1 LADTSWDTGAY
12 TNNED
17 RSKILSIVNATSL
30 KVKISGNTEK
40 NHDYVYIYDKNG
52 NQLKKLHG
60 NNINETF
67 EIAGDYINARLTTNH
82 SITHSGVNVQ
92 IEDRSSYDDR
102 ANSMLIRFTNTSH
115 NDHTV
120 AILPNDANET
130 GVPHTYSATDP
141 DLINNNIMTPA
152 QKMAELKKVA

>member
-1 LADTSWDTGAY
+1 MNYAKISTYVIPKGIILTLILFNGLALADTSWDTGAY

-115 NDHTV
+115 NEHQFHYQQ
-120 AILPNDANET
+120 LL
-130 GVPHTYSATDP
+130 TYCPVTPSA
-141 DLINNNIMTPA
+141 
-152 QKMAELKKVA
+152 